1 MAEIIWK
8 NKSSKEVAGLIITE
22 TPPITKPKMKVNKIE
37 IDGRDG
43 DIIEKVGYES
53 YTKNIGIGLT
63 RNFDIDEVIK
73 YFTGEGELI
82 ISDEPNKVY
91 IASIYDNV
99 DYEKLLTM
107 KKATIKFHV
116 QPYKYLKDESKVSLD
131 VTTQKSVS
139 VTNKGLEVSK
149 PILVLEGSG
158 VVEIAVNGTN
168 IFKYTFPSNET
179 KVIIDSLEEEAYLD
193 GIYKNRNMLGEF
205 PKLEVGKN
213 TISWTGTLSK
223 IEIDPKSRWL

>member
-8 NKSSKEVAGLIITE
+8 NKSSKEIEGLIITE

-63 RNFDIDEVIK
+63 RSFNIDEVIK
-73 YFTGEGELI
+73 YFTGDGELI

-91 IASIYDNV
+91 IASIYEDV

-107 KKATIKFHV
+107 KKATIKYHV
-116 QPYKYLKDESKVSLD
+116 QPYKYLKNEAKAELSVS
-131 VTTQKSVS
+131 TQKSIE
-139 VTNKGLEVSK
+139 VTNKGLEISK
-149 PILVLEGSG
+149 PIINLEGSG
-158 VVEIAVNGTN
+158 TIEIAVNN
-168 IFKYTFPSNET
+168 INRFVKDIGAFGGYMINEENPTDADVKELDTSIT
-179 KVIIDSLEEEAYLD
+179 KAGRGRGEERCEKDCSEEALPRLCTCQHGY
-193 GIYKNRNMLGEF
+193 E
-205 PKLEVGKN
+205 
-213 TISWTGTLSK
+213 
-223 IEIDPKSRWL
+223 

>member
-43 DIIEKVGYES
+43 DIIEKIGYES

-63 RNFDIDEVIK
+63 KNFNIDEVIK

-91 IASIYDNV
+91 IASIYEDV

-107 KKATIKFHV
+107 KKATIK
-116 QPYKYLKDESKVSLD
+116 
-131 VTTQKSVS
+131 
-139 VTNKGLEVSK
+139 
-149 PILVLEGSG
+149 
-158 VVEIAVNGTN
+158 
-168 IFKYTFPSNET
+168 
-179 KVIIDSLEEEAYLD
+179 
-193 GIYKNRNMLGEF
+193 
-205 PKLEVGKN
+205 
-213 TISWTGTLSK
+213 
-223 IEIDPKSRWL
+223 